1 MAKYSE
7 QTWLLFAVSGV
18 ALCVECEQKLPCVHK
33 PIAAI
38 LTSLCGVRC
47 RKLEDALIKVRSH
60 VSIQIDDAGFVKEMP
75 DVLPETFR
83 FLFFDAVQTVGLV

>member
-33 PIAAI
+33 ADSGDSNLA
-38 LTSLCGVRC
+38 LRREVSQLV
-47 RKLEDALIKVRSH
+47 RKLLSGTA
-60 VSIQIDDAGFVKEMP
+60 
-75 DVLPETFR
+75 
-83 FLFFDAVQTVGLV
+83 